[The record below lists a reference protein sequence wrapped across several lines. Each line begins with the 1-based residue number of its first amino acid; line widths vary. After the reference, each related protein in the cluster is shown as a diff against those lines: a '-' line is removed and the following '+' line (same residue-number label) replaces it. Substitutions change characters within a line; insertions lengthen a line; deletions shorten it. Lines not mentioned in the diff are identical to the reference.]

1 MKKFLSVLAGLL
13 AVAVL
18 NAQSL
23 DEIVKNFT
31 VANKYDR
38 ISQLSTIKVSGKMS
52 MMGMEIPMELW
63 MKKPDKIRTV
73 VNFNGQ
79 EMITAFDGQKGYTIN
94 PMAGSTTPVEM
105 SALEIKNAQG
115 SNMFR
120 NNMAEYHKD
129 GKLTLLGEEN
139 VNNKPAFKV
148 KADIG
153 SGNTAIMFID
163 KSSYLLTKTSST
175 VNTQGQT
182 VTADAYPSDYKEV
195 NGLLIPMKTTTS
207 AQGMD
212 MVLTFDKVEVNTPM
226 EDSIFTLK

>member
-1 MKKFLSVLAGLL
+1 MKKFLAVFAGLL

-23 DEIVKNFT
+23 DEIVKKFT
-31 VANKYDR
+31 EANKYDR
-38 ISQLSTIKVSGKMS
+38 ISQLATIRISGKMS
-52 MMGMEIPMELW
+52 MMGMDIPMELW
-63 MKKPDKIRTV
+63 MKNPDKIRTL

-94 PMAGSTTPVEM
+94 PMTGSNSPVEM
-105 SALEIKNAQG
+105 SMDEVKNAQAN
-115 SNMFR
+115 NMFR
-120 NNMAEYHKD
+120 NTLAEYHKD

-139 VNNKPAFKV
+139 VNDKPAFKI

-153 SGNTAIMFID
+153 NGSTAIMFID
-163 KSSYLLTKTSST
+163 KSTYLLSKTSST

-195 NGLLIPMKTTTS
+195 NGLLVPMKTTTS